1 MHPRIVLA
9 IARRDLVDAAKNM
22 YLIFAIVLPI
32 AMSLLFRVLFPSDS
46 GSGGGVL
53 DIAIY
58 DAGQSQLVQYLV
70 DSKQFSM
77 FFVGSAGEVRDMVS
91 KDKLGGLVI
100 PANFDADVA
109 DKKMPELPVYF
120 NTSRGGIRQ
129 SAFYQLVEGG
139 VRHTAGQSLPAKIVF
154 MDISEASTGKGS
166 AAFNLSS
173 FYLLLFL
180 VMSLTMVGV
189 FVVPYILVEEKEK
202 NTLKAVL
209 VSPATYS
216 DVVVGKAL
224 VGLFYA
230 LLVALT
236 LMLLNN
242 GFTGNVL
249 VTTLGL
255 VLGSV
260 FLVQVG
266 LLMGAAFK
274 TVAQVNSWSSIVML
288 ALMLPG
294 MFGDFLPPPE
304 PIPTIM
310 KLIPTTYLAKAVT
323 QGMADTATLTSTAI
337 NLGVLTLASAAAF
350 AGIIWFLKRERQ

>member
-1 MHPRIVLA
+1 
-9 IARRDLVDAAKNM
+9 
-22 YLIFAIVLPI
+22 
-32 AMSLLFRVLFPSDS
+32 
-46 GSGGGVL
+46 
-53 DIAIY
+53 
-58 DAGQSQLVQYLV
+58 
-70 DSKQFSM
+70 
-77 FFVGSAGEVRDMVS
+77 
-91 KDKLGGLVI
+91 
-100 PANFDADVA
+100 
-109 DKKMPELPVYF
+109 
-120 NTSRGGIRQ
+120 
-129 SAFYQLVEGG
+129 
-139 VRHTAGQSLPAKIVF
+139 
-154 MDISEASTGKGS
+154 
-166 AAFNLSS
+166 
-173 FYLLLFL
+173 
-180 VMSLTMVGV
+180 MSLTMVGV